1 MDLWVFSASQLAGFG
16 ILNIALGEKQDAV
29 HCLFSYLL
37 PYRNLVLL
45 LCRKKPYCVEVG
57 IKEVLLH
64 EKWKAKPDGH
74 IDMFVYLSICVY
86 IYAYTYIKTCVY
98 KHVCIFANKRVCVY
112 IYIHNT
118 SSLLDVA
125 LGDMVYGHGR
135 GGLVVGQDDFH
146 VFTMVRFH
154 GSMHNRRNCL

>member
-1 MDLWVFSASQLAGFG
+1 M
-16 ILNIALGEKQDAV
+16 
-29 HCLFSYLL
+29 
-37 PYRNLVLL
+37 
-45 LCRKKPYCVEVG
+45 EVG

-135 GGLVVGQDDFH
+135 GG
-146 VFTMVRFH
+146 
-154 GSMHNRRNCL
+154 